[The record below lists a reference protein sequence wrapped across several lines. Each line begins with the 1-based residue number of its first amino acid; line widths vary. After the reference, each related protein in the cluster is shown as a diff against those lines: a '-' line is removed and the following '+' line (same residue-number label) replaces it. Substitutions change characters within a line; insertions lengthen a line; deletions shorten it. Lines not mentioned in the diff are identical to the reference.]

1 MQPPRTPLLRTRSA
15 LRWPSVARSSARSLA
30 THGRVEFA
38 AELAGPSRTALLG
51 DSGLRTEAGVVR
63 WVSTSPAS
71 DALVKSLYLLFATRL
86 GAMRMADSVEFAA
99 LSLEGDPADLAAG
112 PVKLRLFFE
121 PNDPDR
127 HAELYLNLDLRARS
141 IELHEKDEAY
151 RRPLIPALTRWTFGV
166 EENRM
171 GS

>member
-1 MQPPRTPLLRTRSA
+1 
-15 LRWPSVARSSARSLA
+15 
-30 THGRVEFA
+30 
-38 AELAGPSRTALLG
+38 
-51 DSGLRTEAGVVR
+51 
-63 WVSTSPAS
+63 
-71 DALVKSLYLLFATRL
+71 
-86 GAMRMADSVEFAA
+86 MRMADSVEFAA